1 MRLLPREAEVIFAS
15 GIILRSFFRII
26 MSLKGISKTTV
37 ENLIGLLD
45 QLEELERIIGTNPD
59 GCDEVKKLKQELI
72 ETYQKYECMVCE
84 ITEQIGVYQDLYSK
98 IRFRF
103 VPKKLKSLR
112 RIIPQDSYEFTLLK
126 ESIQKSHL
134 T

>member
-1 MRLLPREAEVIFAS
+1 
-15 GIILRSFFRII
+15 
-26 MSLKGISKTTV
+26 MSLKGINRTTV
-37 ENLIGLLD
+37 GNLIGLLD
-45 QLEELERIIGTNPD
+45 QLEELERIIGTDPY

-72 ETYQKYECMVCE
+72 ETYQKYESMVRE
-84 ITEQIGVYQDLYSK
+84 ITEQISVYQDLYGK

-103 VPKKLKSLR
+103 VPEKLKSLR

>member
-1 MRLLPREAEVIFAS
+1 
-15 GIILRSFFRII
+15 

-37 ENLIGLLD
+37 GNLIGLLD
-45 QLEELERIIGTNPD
+45 QLEELERMIGTELD
-59 GCDEVKKLKQELI
+59 GCGEIKKLKKELI
-72 ETYQKYECMVCE
+72 EIYQKYEHMVRE
-84 ITEQIGVYQDLYSK
+84 ITDQIGVYQDLYAK

-103 VPKKLKSLR
+103 VPEKLKSLR
-112 RIIPQDSYEFTLLK
+112 RIIPQDSYEFTVLK

>member
-1 MRLLPREAEVIFAS
+1 
-15 GIILRSFFRII
+15 

-37 ENLIGLLD
+37 GNLIGLLD

-72 ETYQKYECMVCE
+72 ETYQKYEHMVRE
-84 ITEQIGVYQDLYSK
+84 LTEQIGVYQDLYAK

-103 VPKKLKSLR
+103 VPEKLKSLR

-126 ESIQKSHL
+126 ESIHKSHL

>member
-1 MRLLPREAEVIFAS
+1 
-15 GIILRSFFRII
+15 

-37 ENLIGLLD
+37 GNLIGLLD
-45 QLEELERIIGTNPD
+45 QLEELERMIGTDPD
-59 GCDEVKKLKQELI
+59 GCAEVKKLKQELI
-72 ETYQKYECMVCE
+72 ETYQKYEFMVRE
-84 ITEQIGVYQDLYSK
+84 ITEQIGVYQDLYGK

-103 VPKKLKSLR
+103 VPEKLKSLR

>member
-1 MRLLPREAEVIFAS
+1 MWLLPKRTGLIFTS
-15 GIILRSFFRII
+15 GIILRSFLRIF

-37 ENLIGLLD
+37 GNLIGLLD
-45 QLEELERIIGTNPD
+45 QLEELERMIGTDPD

-72 ETYQKYECMVCE
+72 ETYQKYECMVRE
-84 ITEQIGVYQDLYSK
+84 ITEQIGVYQDLYGK

-103 VPKKLKSLR
+103 VPEKLKSLR